1 MSSEKFLALLAII
14 CLLLVCTPR
23 FNGNTSWVKQTP
35 WDAQYFNAYVE
46 YFRGELPSA
55 PIRPMTNARFLLPLL
70 AHLLPFSAA
79 SSLNIINL
87 FCLALSLYYLFSIL
101 RFVGAEPKQA
111 TWAVFISIFSF
122 PSFYYTCISYVDPGA
137 ILFLT
142 MGMHAWLKEKHIAF
156 GLACL
161 LGLVTKETSILL
173 FPFAIAMSVFK
184 KQYKIAA
191 WLIVGCILFCAL
203 HDLIRMYAPLSAGE
217 TRFKPL
223 QLSLEAAKYNLHRT
237 NTILSFILS
246 LGFPGLLLLF
256 KLYVHKIK
264 LFQSSTSMG
273 ALGGLIGIFVLYL
286 ISFFTTIADG
296 RIIWH
301 AYVFMFILIFERRD
315 LLTEKKEAWK
325 VIF

>member
-1 MSSEKFLALLAII
+1 MKISSEKYIALLAMI

-23 FNGNTSWVKQTP
+23 FNGNTNWVKQTP
-35 WDAQYFNAYVE
+35 WDAHYFNAYVE
-46 YFRGELPSA
+46 YFRGEVPSA

-79 SSLNIINL
+79 SSLNILNF
-87 FCLALSLYYLFSIL
+87 FCLAFSLYYLFAIL
-101 RFVGAEPKQA
+101 KFVGAEPKQA

-142 MGMHAWLKEKHIAF
+142 MGVYAWLKEKYIAF
-156 GLACL
+156 VLASL

-173 FPFAIAMSVFK
+173 FPFAVAMSVFK
-184 KQYKIAA
+184 KQYKITG

-203 HDLIRMYAPLSAGE
+203 HYLIRIYAPLSNGE
-217 TRFKPL
+217 IRFKPL
-223 QLSLEAAKYNLHRT
+223 QFNLEAAKYNLQRT

-246 LGFPGLLLLF
+246 LGLPGLLLLI
-256 KLYVHKIK
+256 KLYSHKIK

-286 ISFFTTIADG
+286 FSFFTTIADG

-315 LLTEKKEAWK
+315 LLTEKRKHGK
-325 VIF
+325 